1 MLIIAKSP
9 SRISLFGGGTDLI
22 SYSSRFGGITISMS
36 INLYSSVKLYTGDD
50 IFKLGGSV
58 FPNGVDPSLAY
69 SILTNAGIGSGH
81 HSKIETSYD
90 GVIGAGL
97 GSSASFSVAL
107 LAAIKR
113 SKGER
118 IEDRTKLANDAWMEE
133 NKMGWYGGRQDQV
146 AASYG
151 GLNVIT
157 FGKNIELTGFNRM
170 IGDNLLQ
177 YLHLFYTGGKRDSHK
192 IQRKLEKLTPEKIHY
207 LNQIKDIAIIGQK
220 ALFDGRM
227 ELAGKLLHASWEAK
241 KGLGVS
247 NEKIDSIYAQGRE
260 AGAIGGKLLGAGE
273 SGYMIFWVSPQKKKK
288 FLEEMSKIHLEKV
301 DFEIDYQGCSSR
313 IL

>member
-192 IQRKLEKLTPEKIHY
+192 
-207 LNQIKDIAIIGQK
+207 
-220 ALFDGRM
+220 
-227 ELAGKLLHASWEAK
+227 
-241 KGLGVS
+241 
-247 NEKIDSIYAQGRE
+247 
-260 AGAIGGKLLGAGE
+260 
-273 SGYMIFWVSPQKKKK
+273 
-288 FLEEMSKIHLEKV
+288 
-301 DFEIDYQGCSSR
+301 
-313 IL
+313 